1 MNRDESDRL
10 WTLVRRLQRAP
21 EALDDVEARRA
32 LTVLTA
38 SRSDAAYLL
47 LQRVLVLELA
57 LEHVRAQ
64 RLAEPVAAAAASASA
79 VAVPAAAAQP
89 AAPALAS
96 GWRPSPFL
104 RDAAVIATGVVG
116 GGLVLGAL
124 DSVAEAG
131 GGLLADGADGL
142 GGVGDLL

>member
-57 LEHVRAQ
+57 LDQIRRQ
-64 RLAEPVAAAAASASA
+64 RVSDHTAATTPPAGASAPAAA
-79 VAVPAAAAQP
+79 PAAAAT
-89 AAPALAS
+89 
-96 GWRPSPFL
+96 WRPSAFV

-116 GGLVLGAL
+116 GALVLGAL
-124 DSVAEAG
+124 DGAAEAG
-131 GGLLADGADGL
+131 GDLLADGL

>member
-1 MNRDESDRL
+1 MNRDETERL

-57 LEHVRAQ
+57 LEHIRAQ
-64 RLAEPVAAAAASASA
+64 RLAEPAAAVAAP
-79 VAVPAAAAQP
+79 VPAAAVAAAPAHP

-124 DSVAEAG
+124 DSAAEAG
-131 GGLLADGADGL
+131 SDLLADGL
-142 GGVGDLL
+142 GGVGDLF

>member
-57 LEHVRAQ
+57 LEHIRQQ
-64 RLAEPVAAAAASASA
+64 RTAAVPPEPAVQAAAPDAAAAA
-79 VAVPAAAAQP
+79 
-89 AAPALAS
+89 AAP
-96 GWRPSPFL
+96 GPWRTSPFL
-104 RDAAVIATGVVG
+104 RDAAVIATGV
-116 GGLVLGAL
+116 
-124 DSVAEAG
+124 AG
-131 GGLLADGADGL
+131 GGLLLGALSAGAAEAGGDLLADGL
-142 GGVGDLL
+142 EGAGDWL